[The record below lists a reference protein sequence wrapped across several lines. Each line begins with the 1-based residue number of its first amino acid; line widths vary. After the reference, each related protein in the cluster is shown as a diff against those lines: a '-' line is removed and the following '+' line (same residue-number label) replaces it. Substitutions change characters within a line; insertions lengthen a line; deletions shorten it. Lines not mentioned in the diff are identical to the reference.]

1 MLGIQGWK
9 NRSDLIIE
17 RGCYLAIECGYRR
30 VAVAVLTLSMPSL
43 LCNESP
49 IRLPLYAM
57 HHSIDKNSTCNM

>member
-17 RGCYLAIECGYRR
+17 RGCYLAIEYGYRR
-30 VAVAVLTLSMPSL
+30 VAVAVLALSMPSL

-49 IRLPLYAM
+49 IRLPLHAI